1 MKKKKKIDNV
11 KDSDVSLKLFSL
23 KIILLR
29 LVCFHEESLKKA
41 NWWKFYLYIYIF
53 FNRIR
58 D

>member
-41 NWWKFYLYIYIF
+41 N
-53 FNRIR
+53 
-58 D
+58 